1 LFENFKTKNM
11 ASNKKAP
18 IKKAQSKVVQPTVV
32 KKEPKAIEPLKGKDK
47 PTKKEPCDTVVAI
60 KKADQQQV
68 NLVRKKPLLSDEIVS
83 VHAEK
88 QVEEVKE
95 DGDMLDKNCLDF
107 INKTEAIVTNG
118 YYHRFDNFCL
128 ITYNSGNQKNLN
140 VYQTVN
146 MLLGKELSELL
157 GIDYEAALTLILIC
171 YHEARR
177 FDTLDILQELEG
189 CNIIVADRDK
199 IVCANDMPIAQTP
212 APKQNTLPEPLLE
225 APKPTVLVRAEPI
238 HHPNVLQQQP
248 EFKSLISEDSEVKED
263 VPQHKHEDLFKAE
276 KREHGSPLPF

>member
-1 LFENFKTKNM
+1 M

-18 IKKAQSKVVQPTVV
+18 IKKAQAKVVKPTVV
-32 KKEPKAIEPLKGKDK
+32 KKAPKAIEPLKGKDK

-68 NLVRKKPLLSDEIVS
+68 KLVRKKPLLSDEVVS

-95 DGDMLDKNCLDF
+95 VAETVKEV
-107 INKTEAIVTNG
+107 KTEQ
-118 YYHRFDNFCL
+118 
-128 ITYNSGNQKNLN
+128 S
-140 VYQTVN
+140 
-146 MLLGKELSELL
+146 
-157 GIDYEAALTLILIC
+157 
-171 YHEARR
+171 
-177 FDTLDILQELEG
+177 
-189 CNIIVADRDK
+189 
-199 IVCANDMPIAQTP
+199 IAEP
-212 APKQNTLPEPLLE
+212 AKQNTLPAPLLE
-225 APKPTVLVRAEPI
+225 APKPTVLTRAKAI